1 MRTQSRKTIAALAA
15 LAMLVAV
22 PVAASADDGTAEL
35 WKKKCASCHG
45 ADGKADTKMGKK
57 LSVQDLTDP
66 AVQAKFDRDRMIKA
80 TVEGVK
86 DDKGKVVM
94 KPFESKLTA
103 EQIAALTDYI
113 LAMPAAGG
121 E

>member
-1 MRTQSRKTIAALAA
+1 
-15 LAMLVAV
+15 
-22 PVAASADDGTAEL
+22 
-35 WKKKCASCHG
+35 
-45 ADGKADTKMGKK
+45 
-57 LSVQDLTDP
+57 
-66 AVQAKFDRDRMIKA
+66 MIKA